1 MNGDYS
7 KCNPYS
13 AEHGSLLDMAFI
25 NTANLESCSDRS
37 VDRMTKVE
45 NSKTTLGP
53 RVPHERLVEHYTNA
67 LKNLFDALQE
77 SGILALEWGQGL
89 SRRMGDTTIFTVSLS
104 HVHLPWLKG

>member
-1 MNGDYS
+1 
-7 KCNPYS
+7 
-13 AEHGSLLDMAFI
+13 MALI

-45 NSKTTLGP
+45 NSKTTLDP
-53 RVPHERLVEHYTNA
+53 RVPHERLVEYYTNA

-89 SRRMGDTTIFTVSLS
+89 SRRMGDATIFTVSLS
-104 HVHLPWLKG
+104 HIHLPWLKG